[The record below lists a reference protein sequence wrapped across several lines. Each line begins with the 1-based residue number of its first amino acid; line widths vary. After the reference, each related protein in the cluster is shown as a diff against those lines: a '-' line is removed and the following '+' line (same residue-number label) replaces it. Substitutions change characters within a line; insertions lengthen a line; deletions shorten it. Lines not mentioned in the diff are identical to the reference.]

1 MADTEDNPS
10 LRQRFGKRVAER
22 IKKQR
27 SEERQQ
33 TAFKAATKRFR
44 PRKAELGKIVLLAAT
59 KTRDAKPGDRVGADY
74 KGKVYALYV
83 TKNKTVKPYR
93 ERVYT
98 EGKRRRAKS
107 KHPVPYKTHTL
118 DPQQF
123 PTKASRKQAF
133 ELFVTRGDRL
143 VAPLVVIAKKG
154 NVSWHETVVPLAVEQ
169 MKELVQ
175 KATGGKGVGNLPMM
189 VDVDV
194 TLQLPDGS
202 SKTIRVSDDFGQR
215 KEQGTQEKDFY
226 TPFFQKKIYAL
237 LGESLVQLGL
247 VSQGSAKMVA
257 RYNRGVPVSQWQW
270 RGGLWK
276 KRDLYEAGQVAR
288 ISEVRVQPF
297 LKRVGKRP
305 KK

>member
-10 LRQRFGKRVAER
+10 LRQRFGEKVAAR

-27 SEERQQ
+27 AEERQQ
-33 TAFKAATKRFR
+33 SSFKEATKRFR

-59 KTRDAKPGDRVGADY
+59 KTKAAKPGERVSADY

-83 TKNKTVKPYR
+83 TKNKTIKPYR

-98 EGKRRRAKS
+98 EGKRRKAKS
-107 KHPVPYKTHTL
+107 KFPVAYKSHTL

-133 ELFVTRGDRL
+133 QLFVTRGDRL
-143 VAPLVVIAKKG
+143 VAPLTVVAKRG

-169 MKELVQ
+169 MKDLVN
-175 KATGGKGVGNLPMM
+175 KATGGKGVGNLPMV

-215 KEQGTQEKDFY
+215 KEQGAQDKDFY
-226 TPFFQKKIYAL
+226 TPFFTKKIYAL
-237 LGESLVQLGL
+237 LGEQLVQIGL
-247 VSQGSAKMVA
+247 VSQGSAQRVA
-257 RYNRGVPVSQWQW
+257 KFNRGVPISQWQW

-297 LKRVGKRP
+297 LMRVGKRP